1 MPSFL
6 WSINK
11 LLSCCQILLDGE
23 IHITEILFFVLF
35 DCVGNEFPLALVSLF
50 SSPHADMLRVSSN
63 TLCSCEYQ
71 GNDALEFVD
80 VKTIQAMVSMVPHT
94 PAVGPQATQRYFLV
108 EKPRFNV
115 ALMAGIEEELP
126 DEPDVSDTVD
136 I

>member
-23 IHITEILFFVLF
+23 IRIAEVLFFVLF
-35 DCVGNEFPLALVSLF
+35 DHAGDKFPLALVSLF
-50 SSPHADMLRVSSN
+50 SRPHADMLHVSSN

-71 GNDALEFVD
+71 GDDALEFVD
-80 VKTIQAMVSMVPHT
+80 VKTIQAVVSMVPHT
-94 PAVGPQATQRYFLV
+94 PAIGPQATQCYFLV
-108 EKPRFNV
+108 EKPGFNV
-115 ALMAGIEEELP
+115 ALMAGIEEKLL